1 MPGRR
6 MTRRKALA
14 LGAQAAAL
22 GAIAPGFLAHS
33 PQAAA
38 FQETTI
44 GGSLV
49 EYFPETGHNVQRT
62 FLDVFEG
69 LGGKEIV
76 GLPLSEERFVEGV
89 GVVQTFEGFS
99 LIFDPTL
106 ESPWDMQGE
115 HLPQAI
121 KRGFAPSSARR
132 AVNGCTAE
140 GCTYFPETEHSINGA
155 FAEFWQQGG
164 LAVFGMPLSE
174 PYSDVT
180 TGSTLQVFERVI
192 LEDRGGRD
200 GVRLFPIAR
209 QLAEEAGSLTG
220 DLAFLPAPP
229 TGGETRLVTSP
240 EGLRLRSGP
249 STDDEIIVLLADNAE
264 FVMAPGAE
272 GAWLPGYADGYSGW
286 VASEFVREPEKLPSI
301 SEADWDL
308 TVWQGAALSEVN
320 VRSQPTTTAPASR
333 MLQFGDPVRVTAWVE
348 GEEVY
353 DGADLWAQ
361 IGPSEYVYGRNVGRN
376 APVMP
381 TPIPPD
387 APRTG
392 KWIDVN
398 LTQQLMM
405 AYEGRTVVRTS
416 LVTTGM
422 AGWETPTGSYTIIN
436 RVANETMD
444 SGAIGAE
451 SFYKLEDVLFT
462 QYFTNQ
468 GHAIHFAWWRTAET
482 IGRPGSHGCL
492 NLMLDDSQFYWDW
505 ADYGV
510 PIIIHY

>member
-1 MPGRR
+1 
-6 MTRRKALA
+6 
-14 LGAQAAAL
+14 
-22 GAIAPGFLAHS
+22 
-33 PQAAA
+33 
-38 FQETTI
+38 
-44 GGSLV
+44 
-49 EYFPETGHNVQRT
+49 
-62 FLDVFEG
+62 
-69 LGGKEIV
+69 
-76 GLPLSEERFVEGV
+76 
-89 GVVQTFEGFS
+89 
-99 LIFDPTL
+99 
-106 ESPWDMQGE
+106 
-115 HLPQAI
+115 
-121 KRGFAPSSARR
+121 
-132 AVNGCTAE
+132 
-140 GCTYFPETEHSINGA
+140 
-155 FAEFWQQGG
+155 
-164 LAVFGMPLSE
+164 MPLSE
-174 PYSDVT
+174 PYADIT
-180 TGSTLQVFERVI
+180 AGSTLQVFERVV
-192 LEDRGGRD
+192 LEDRGGHE
-200 GVRLFPIAR
+200 GVRLYPIAR
-209 QLAEEAGSLTG
+209 QLAEEAGSLTAE
-220 DLAFLPAPP
+220 LAFLPAPP

-240 EGLRLRSGP
+240 EGLRLRGGP
-249 STDDEIIVLLADNAE
+249 GTTYDVIVLLADNAE
-264 FVMAPGAE
+264 FVMAPGAS

-286 VASEFVREPEKLPSI
+286 VSSEFVREPEKLPSI

-320 VRSQPTTTAPASR
+320 VRAQPTTTAPAAR

-405 AYEGRTVVRTS
+405 AYEGRTVVRTC

-422 AGWETPTGSYTIIN
+422 AGWETPTGNFTIIN

-510 PIIIHY
+510 PLIIHY